1 MAYTMLYVWVEGEK
15 DLRFC
20 EGVITPLLENKYD
33 YVQILRLKKKE
44 MKKEK
49 VDSYLRSIIS
59 MGADYVLLGDID
71 DHPDEEDKKQELVRT
86 YKKVD
91 KRKIVVV
98 VKEIESWY
106 LAGLDKENSKKLRI
120 PYLDNTDHI
129 TKEQF
134 NNMRPSNF
142 DSEID
147 FMVEIIKRFS
157 IETAVKKNKSFKDFI
172 ERYCK

>member
-1 MAYTMLYVWVEGEK
+1 MAYTMLYIWVEGEK

-20 EGVITPLLENKYD
+20 EGVITPLLEKKYD
-33 YVQILRLKKKE
+33 FVQAAIYKK

-49 VDSYLRSIIS
+49 VDNFIKSIIS
-59 MGADYVLLGDID
+59 MGADYVLLGDIN
-71 DHPDEEDKKQELVRT
+71 DHSDEDAKKRELVHTFGKADKK
-86 YKKVD
+86 
-91 KRKIVVV
+91 KIVVV

-106 LAGLDKENSKKLRI
+106 LAGLDEENSKKLGI

-134 NNMRPSNF
+134 NNMRPGNF

-147 FMVEIIKRFS
+147 FMVEIIKHFS
-157 IETAVKKNKSFKDFI
+157 IETAVKKNKSFRGFI